1 MKINLEQDRPIQ
13 HSKFVSKGEH
23 IPWVMLASTTKNE
36 SENKKIQSFKAC
48 VHYFLSN
55 FYFSP
60 NDILSKTMKN
70 VFYLI

>member
-60 NDILSKTMKN
+60 NDSPSKTMKN
-70 VFYLI
+70 AFYFI